1 MICQNDK
8 DKMDMAMLLFNSK
21 QAVGIS
27 IGYAKVIALFKDHC
41 DQIKIIIM
49 KILGRRRLVHLYWK
63 WQRTEQ
69 AARHSSQA

>member
-49 KILGRRRLVHLYWK
+49 KILGR
-63 WQRTEQ
+63 Q
-69 AARHSSQA
+69 